1 MDNEINIVST
11 SANMLAD
18 KFSSMEQGVIST
30 LKSYCLRITFHN
42 NIAAKETNSFDGS
55 GQSKLKTWKGFVI
68 LDAIKK
74 ICDSG
79 EEVKISTLTGVWK
92 ALILLLMDDCEEFK
106 TSVEE
111 VNADVV
117 EIARELEVKPEDVT
131 KLPLSD
137 DKNLTDEELLLM
149 DQQRKLFLEIEP
161 TPSEDA
167 VKIVEP
173 TTKDLEYYIYS
184 AIKAATE
191 FERIDFN
198 FESSPVGEIPSKTI
212 GYYREIICET
222 KNQSMP
228 QPSLLS
234 YFKKL
239 PQSPQPSATTTLIS
253 QSAAI
258 YLEARTST
266 SKKDYD
272 SLKAQ
277 MKFSTCSNKLFLI
290 KVKCIVYFRHNAI
303 GGFILYSI
311 AV

>member
-1 MDNEINIVST
+1 MRLILFPRLLTQHE
-11 SANMLAD
+11 
-18 KFSSMEQGVIST
+18 FSSMEQGVIST
-30 LKSYCLRITFHN
+30 FKSYCLRITFHN

-55 GQSKLKTWKGFVI
+55 GQSKLKTWKGFII

-92 ALILLLMDDCEEFK
+92 ALILLPMDDCEEFK

-111 VNADVV
+111 VNAGVV
-117 EIARELEVKPEDVT
+117 EIAREPEVEPEDVT
-131 KLPLSD
+131 KLLLSD
-137 DKNLTDEELLLM
+137 EKNLTDELLFM

-184 AIKAATE
+184 AIKAATQ